1 MGILVDFRKVRED
14 NQTVEYLFGYP
25 EMDRRLVVQ
34 KDSQT
39 GRPLDGETNG
49 QYSHA
54 LMGILKRHHR
64 DRAWPDRGTWAS

>member
-14 NQTVEYLFGYP
+14 SQTVEYLFGHP
-25 EMDRRLVVQ
+25 RMDWRLVIQ
-34 KDSQT
+34 KDDLT
-39 GRPLDGETNG
+39 GRPLDGESNG

-64 DRAWPDRGTWAS
+64 DRTWPDNETWAS